1 MALPDSFLWGGAL
14 AANQSE
20 GAWKEGGRGPA
31 VTDVNTYKPN
41 ADPKQYAIHHVN
53 TVASIQEALADPD
66 ELTYYPK
73 RRGIDFYHRYPEDL
87 ALFAEM
93 GFGVLRVSISWT
105 RLYPTGEELEPNA
118 EGVAYYL
125 ALFTEMRRL
134 GIEPLVTLAHYDPP
148 LHLALKNNGWA
159 DRSILPLFE
168 RFVTTCFDRFG
179 HLITYWL
186 SFNEIDGIVRH
197 PFTSGGII
205 EETVPPLA
213 NGESGLLQA
222 CYTALHHQF
231 VASARATQLLKERF
245 PESQLGCMLTMLTTY
260 PNTCH
265 PDDVAATQEKERLL
279 YLCTDVQAG
288 GAYPRLALNL
298 LERQGVTIPFEP
310 GDAELLAAH
319 PVDFIS
325 FSYYMSMTE
334 SVNPDAER
342 TPGNTI
348 LGVKNPYLPSSEW
361 GWQIDPVGLRISL
374 IDLYDRYG
382 KPLFIVENGLG
393 MRDTVEEDG
402 SIHDPYRIDY
412 FRAHFAEM
420 ITAVDEGVELL
431 GYTSW
436 APIDFIS
443 ASTSQISK
451 RYGFIHVDMD
461 DLGNGTMER
470 RRKDSFFWYQKVI
483 ASNGADLS

>member
-1 MALPDSFLWGGAL
+1 MGLPDGFLWGGAL

-20 GAWKEGGRGPA
+20 GAWNIGGRGPA
-31 VTDVNTYKPN
+31 VTDTNMYRPN
-41 ADPKQYAIHHVN
+41 VDPREYAVHHQH
-53 TVASIQEALADPD
+53 TVASITAAIEDADD
-66 ELTYYPK
+66 TYYPK

-93 GFGVLRVSISWT
+93 GFTVLRVSIAWT
-105 RLYPTGEELEPNA
+105 RLYPTGEELEPNP
-118 EGVAYYL
+118 EGVAYYR
-125 ALFTEMRRL
+125 ALFTEMKRL
-134 GIEPLVTLAHYDPP
+134 GIEPLVTLSHYDPP
-148 LHLALKNNGWA
+148 LHLALKNNAWA

-168 RFVTTCFDRFG
+168 RFARTCFENYGD
-179 HLITYWL
+179 LVTYWL
-186 SFNEIDGIVRH
+186 SFNEIDGIIRH

-205 EETVPPLA
+205 DETV
-213 NGESGLLQA
+213 GRDGFDSVEQA

-231 VASARATQLLKERF
+231 LASARATEILHELY

-279 YLCTDVQAG
+279 FLCTDVQAG

-298 LERQGVTIPFEP
+298 LARRGITIPFEE

-325 FSYYMSMTE
+325 FSYYMTMTE
-334 SVNPDAER
+334 SVDPDAER
-342 TPGNTI
+342 TPGNTV
-348 LGVKNPYLPSSEW
+348 LGVKNPYLASSEW

-374 IDLYDRYG
+374 IELYDRYNL
-382 KPLFIVENGLG
+382 PLFIVENGLG
-393 MRDTVEEDG
+393 MRDELTEDG
-402 SIHDPYRIDY
+402 AIHDPYRIDY
-412 FRAHFAEM
+412 FRSHFAEM
-420 ITAVDEGVELL
+420 IRAVDEGVELL

-443 ASTSQISK
+443 ASSSQMSK
-451 RYGFIHVDMD
+451 RYGFIHVDQD
-461 DLGNGTMER
+461 DLGRGTLER

-483 ASNGADLS
+483 ATNGADLT

>member
-1 MALPDSFLWGGAL
+1 MALPDGFMWGGAI
-14 AANQSE
+14 AANQAE

-31 VTDVNTYKPN
+31 VTDVNRYRPE
-41 ADPKQYAIHHVN
+41 ADPKLYAIHHHN
-53 TVASIQEALADPD
+53 TVESITAAMADDD
-66 ELTYYPK
+66 EVYYPK

-93 GFGVLRVSISWT
+93 GFQTLRVSIAWT
-105 RLYPTGEELEPNA
+105 RLYPTGEELEPNE
-118 EGVAYYL
+118 EGIAFYL
-125 ALFTEMRRL
+125 GFFTEMRRL
-134 GIEPLVTLAHYDPP
+134 GIEPLVTLSHYDPP
-148 LHLALKNNGWA
+148 LALALKNNCWL
-159 DRSILPLFE
+159 DRSTIGLFE
-168 RFVTTCFDRFG
+168 RFVKTCYERFG

-186 SFNEIDGIVRH
+186 SFNEIDGIIRH
-197 PFTSGGII
+197 PFTSGGLI
-205 EETVPPLA
+205 EETVE
-213 NGESGLLQA
+213 GDFEEA

-231 VASARATQLLKERF
+231 IASASATKMLKEMW
-245 PESQLGCMLTMLTTY
+245 PESKLGCMLTMLTTY

-265 PDDVAATQEKERLL
+265 PDDVVATQEKERLL

-298 LERQGVTIPFEP
+298 LERRGVTIPFED
-310 GDAELLAAH
+310 GDAELLAEY

-334 SVNPDAER
+334 SVRPDAER

-348 LGVKNPYLPSSEW
+348 LGVKNPFLESSEW
-361 GWQIDPVGLRISL
+361 GWQIDPVGLRVSL

-393 MRDTVEEDG
+393 MRDEVTEEG
-402 SIHDPYRIDY
+402 RIHDPYRIDY
-412 FRAHFAEM
+412 FRAHFEEM
-420 ITAVDEGVELL
+420 IKAVDEGVELL

-436 APIDFIS
+436 SPIDFIS
-443 ASTSQISK
+443 ASTSQITK

-461 DLGNGTMER
+461 DLGRGTMER